1 MTQASKLGGSN
12 TVFRAIITFLALGL
26 SSAAQAQS
34 MRDTVMQPNDVLL
47 LSIAVAGV
55 IIGRQASKRPPSA
68 K

>member
-1 MTQASKLGGSN
+1 M
-12 TVFRAIITFLALGL
+12 FRAIITFLALGL